1 MPENI
6 SGAMPGNMTGKK
18 KLSGIFAPITS
29 PFDREGNI
37 SLDQLGANVD
47 RYRGTGL
54 SGFLVLGSNG
64 ENKSLNF
71 KEKQQVLGCVIAHKA
86 PEQLVMAGS
95 IFESTGETIE
105 FAHLAVEAGADFITL
120 LAPSYFK
127 SAMTDA
133 ILLKYFSDAAG
144 AAGRPCL
151 IYKAPQFSGG
161 VDLSLNLIKE
171 LAAHP
176 NIAGIKDSSPSG
188 IEKILFSVPGDF
200 AVFSGSA
207 NTFFPAMLCGA
218 AGGVLSIA
226 DYLPGH
232 AVHLFKLLEK
242 GALAE
247 AAVLNRGILESNMAI
262 SGAAG
267 VSGVKAA
274 MDITGYHGGFP
285 RLPLL
290 PADAGTREKIKQT
303 IEKLLRDFPL

>member
-1 MPENI
+1 MGE
-6 SGAMPGNMTGKK
+6 GK

-29 PFDREGNI
+29 PFDREGNL
-37 SLDQLGANVD
+37 SLDRLGANID
-47 RYRGTGL
+47 RYRDTGL

-71 KEKQQVLGCVIAHKA
+71 REKQQVLDCVIARKS
-86 PEQLVMAGS
+86 PEQAVMAGS
-95 IFESTGETIE
+95 IFESTRETIE
-105 FAHLAVEAGADFITL
+105 FARLAVEAGADFITL
-120 LAPSYFK
+120 LPPSYFK

-133 ILLKYFSDAAG
+133 LLLKYFTDAAS
-144 AAGRPCL
+144 AAGKPCL

-161 VDLSLNLIKE
+161 VDLSLHLIKE
-171 LAAHP
+171 LAGHP

-188 IEKILFSVPGDF
+188 IEKILFSVPRDF

-232 AVHLFKLLEK
+232 AVRLFRLLER
-242 GALAE
+242 GAMAE
-247 AAVLNRGILESNMAI
+247 AAALNRGILESNMVI
-262 SGAAG
+262 SGASG

-290 PADAGTREKIKQT
+290 PPDEGAGKKIRQAV
-303 IEKLLRDFPL
+303 EKLLLDFPL